1 MSMKLL
7 VVALTGAM
15 MAAPVAAW
23 ADDRPANAQERA
35 AIEEVLRAAGYTAW
49 DEIEWDDDNY
59 WEVDDARGA
68 DNREY
73 ELKLDKDLTII
84 STKPD

>member
-1 MSMKLL
+1 MKLL

-59 WEVDDARGA
+59 WDVDDARGA
-68 DNREY
+68 DNQEF
-73 ELKLDKDLTII
+73 EVKLDKDLTII

>member
-1 MSMKLL
+1 MKLL

-68 DNREY
+68 DNREF
-73 ELKLDKDLTII
+73 EVKLDKDLTII

>member
-1 MSMKLL
+1 MKLL

>member
-1 MSMKLL
+1 MNTWVLTFTA
-7 VVALTGAM
+7 ALI
-15 MAAPVAAW
+15 AAPASVL

-35 AIEEVLRAAGYTAW
+35 AIEEVLRAAGYTSW

-68 DNREY
+68 DNREF
-73 ELKLDKDLTII
+73 EVKLDKDLTII